1 MAKADRVQAARG
13 ALEGV
18 VAAGELER
26 DGNVLQRRHG
36 RYQVEVLE
44 HDANRVAP
52 EAGQRILVQAGEAGP
67 ADADLAAAGTLQ
79 AGDDHQDRK
88 STRLNSVT
96 NAHSVCRRL
105 LEKNKTNK

>member
-1 MAKADRVQAARG
+1 MAQAMAKADRFQAARG

-52 EAGQRILVQAGEAGP
+52 EAGQRILVPAGEAGP
-67 ADADLAAAGTLQ
+67 ADADLAAAGTLP
-79 AGDDHQDRK
+79 AGGAHHHPRLARARGSDH
-88 STRLNSVT
+88 
-96 NAHSVCRRL
+96 AP
-105 LEKNKTNK
+105 